1 MNDSDDYLFIE
12 IKPLIDWRERERERE
27 GMSRMAAASST
38 HIISRGFSSRFRCF
52 RFRGAPFFADDF
64 ARRTR
69 RAALFS
75 SLSSTVDQHSN
86 AHPWTRAGDDA
97 GITKFWQRR
106 LISSRERALDRKR
119 IFDRYLVSPSVK
131 FEDDYELL
139 KKLGSGGFGNVYAG
153 KDKTTG
159 APVAVKIQSID
170 SNPWCHRELEMQ
182 SHLHHTRCTPILHAY
197 VQSQKLYLVTP
208 AWKEDLYDH
217 LIRVGPL
224 EERRAF
230 VMCEQVLQAAE
241 ACHRAGFAHL
251 DIKPEN
257 IMIKGESN
265 PEDLVLIDFGSAE
278 PFRIAEYAETSEDY
292 DPAADDRLVGIDR
305 VSGTA
310 LYQSPEIALHEK
322 FSSRSDV
329 WSVGILLYIC
339 ITGEA
344 PYSLTMTGESIKGHG
359 SNSKTLQYDND
370 VLDHPVL
377 GDEAVISS
385 RGKSIL
391 NSLMDLSPA
400 ERPSASEAR
409 KMIAEHLADMDSK

>member
-1 MNDSDDYLFIE
+1 
-12 IKPLIDWRERERERE
+12 
-27 GMSRMAAASST
+27 
-38 HIISRGFSSRFRCF
+38 
-52 RFRGAPFFADDF
+52 
-64 ARRTR
+64 
-69 RAALFS
+69 
-75 SLSSTVDQHSN
+75 
-86 AHPWTRAGDDA
+86 
-97 GITKFWQRR
+97 
-106 LISSRERALDRKR
+106 
-119 IFDRYLVSPSVK
+119 
-131 FEDDYELL
+131 
-139 KKLGSGGFGNVYAG
+139 
-153 KDKTTG
+153 
-159 APVAVKIQSID
+159 
-170 SNPWCHRELEMQ
+170 
-182 SHLHHTRCTPILHAY
+182 
-197 VQSQKLYLVTP
+197 
-208 AWKEDLYDH
+208 
-217 LIRVGPL
+217 
-224 EERRAF
+224 
-230 VMCEQVLQAAE
+230 MCEQVLQAAE

-257 IMIKGESN
+257 VMIKGESN

-344 PYSLTMTGESIKGHG
+344 PYSLTMMGESIKGHG

-370 VLDHPVL
+370 VLDHPAL
-377 GDEAVISS
+377 RDEAVISS

-391 NSLMDLSPA
+391 TSLMDLSPA